1 MTLTVLVGGVGQ
13 LYQGDLDFGRHAAEA
28 LAREQLG
35 AGVVVENLHYGAVA
49 VVQRLHDLQ
58 PQALV
63 LIGAVQRGR
72 APGTLERRRIH
83 GVDLPAEELQRA
95 VREALTGYVTL
106 DLVVEVA
113 FALDALPA
121 RTVAIEL
128 EPVLLEPAE
137 RLSPDAE
144 RRLREAVLLAGG
156 EARRAARSRSATPA
170 LRAARPARA
179 ERDAGVCG

>member
-1 MTLTVLVGGVGQ
+1 MTVLVGGVGQ

-28 LAREQLG
+28 LAGEQLG
-35 AGVVVENLHYGAVA
+35 AGVIVENLHYGAVA
-49 VVQRLHDLQ
+49 VVQRLQDLQ
-58 PQALV
+58 SHSLV

-72 APGTLERRRIH
+72 APGTLERRSIH
-83 GVDLPAEELQRA
+83 GVDVPAEELQRA

-144 RRLREAVLLAGG
+144 RRLCEVVLLAGD
-156 EARRAARSRSATPA
+156 EARRAARSRPPTSA
-170 LRAARPARA
+170 RRGARPARA
-179 ERDAGVCG
+179 ECDAAASG